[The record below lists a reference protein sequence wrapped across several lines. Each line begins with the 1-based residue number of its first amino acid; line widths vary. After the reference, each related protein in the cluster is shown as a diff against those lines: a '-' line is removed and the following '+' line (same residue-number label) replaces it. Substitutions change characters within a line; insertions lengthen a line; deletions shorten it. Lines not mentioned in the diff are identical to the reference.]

1 MRRFRNRAIFGAV
14 TLTLALIAGAALSQ
28 ERPESILPPGFNETQ
43 PAPPP
48 VVERSAPRPAPVSP
62 QTGGAPPVDLVVGED
77 EEGESGLI
85 GNEFADEAAGTP
97 PPPDP
102 VAIAE
107 YELPS
112 YARRSLAQIGI
123 IGVSEGGVPATGFGN
138 SGGRWLHTLMGR
150 LDAPLPSRWLS
161 IALRRVLAS
170 RLDTP
175 RDVNGADFAAERAWL
190 LVRMGEGQVAR
201 AMVQAVDSDNYTPKL
216 REAALQSALATGDP
230 ALLCPVVDGALAG
243 PHDRAW
249 VLIDAICAS
258 LSGIAGQG
266 GPQINAARKAG
277 TARGIDLLLAEKA
290 VGTGTRRRA
299 VTIEWDSVAQ
309 LTAWR
314 FGLATATGT
323 EIPETLFAG
332 VSPRV
337 LSWRAQASVLEPMT
351 RVPAAEMAAAQ
362 GVLSSTALID
372 LYGEVDEGDAAATEA
387 AAIARDLRAAYTE
400 LDRTARLTALRQIWG
415 EARGSRRDYA
425 RLILTSHAAAA
436 LPPAAD
442 TDTDRLIAA
451 MLSAGLDRGALR
463 WRTVAA
469 RGSDGWALLT
479 LADRFGALRLSA
491 GELRGYDGGT
501 AGDRRLKRQM
511 FFAGL
516 AGLGRLDPA
525 TLSTLATE
533 LEVDVTLDN
542 GWTRALDRAAA
553 RGETATVVL
562 LSAVGMQTANWHG
575 VSAAALYRII
585 AAMHRVGLDGEAR
598 MIAVEALTRL

>member
-1 MRRFRNRAIFGAV
+1 MRRFRNRAIFGAI
-14 TLTLALIAGAALSQ
+14 TLTLIAGAALSQ

-48 VVERSAPRPAPVSP
+48 VVERGVPRPAPVSP
-62 QTGGAPPVDLVVGED
+62 QTGGAPSGDLQAAED
-77 EEGESGLI
+77 DEAEAGLI

-112 YARRSLAQIGI
+112 YARRSLAQVGI
-123 IGVSEGGVPATGFGN
+123 INAREGGVPATGFGN
-138 SGGRWLHTLMGR
+138 TSGRLLHTLMGR

-201 AMVQAVDSDNYTPKL
+201 AVVQSVDSDNYTPKL

-230 ALLCPVVDGALAG
+230 ALLCPVVDQALAG

-266 GPQINAARKAG
+266 GPQINAARRAG
-277 TARGIDLLLAEKA
+277 AARGIDLLLAEKA
-290 VGTGTRRRA
+290 VGTGTKRRA

-314 FGLATATGT
+314 FGLATATAT
-323 EIPETLFAG
+323 EIPEALFAG

-337 LSWRAQASVLEPMT
+337 LSWRAQAGALEAAG

-362 GVLSSTALID
+362 GVFSSTALID

-387 AAIARDLRAAYTE
+387 AGIARDLRTAYIE
-400 LDRTARLTALRQIWG
+400 LDRAARLVALRQIWG
-415 EARGSRRDYA
+415 EARGTRRDYA

-436 LPPAAD
+436 LPPASDA
-442 TDTDRLIAA
+442 DTDRLIAA
-451 MLSAGLDRGALR
+451 MLSAGLDRAALR

-469 RGSDGWALLT
+469 GGSDGWAMLM
-479 LADRFGALRLSA
+479 LADRFGAGRLGA
-491 GELRGYDGGT
+491 GDVRGYRGGNV
-501 AGDRRLKRQM
+501 GDTRLKQQM
-511 FFAGL
+511 FFASM

-525 TLSTLATE
+525 TLATLAAE
-533 LEVDVTLDN
+533 LEVDVALDN

-553 RGETATVVL
+553 RGEPATVVL

-575 VSAAALYRII
+575 VSAAALYRMI

>member
-1 MRRFRNRAIFGAV
+1 MRRFRNRAIFGAA
-14 TLTLALIAGAALSQ
+14 TLTLVAGAALSQ

-43 PAPPP
+43 PPPP

-62 QTGGAPPVDLVVGED
+62 QTGAAPPVDLVVGED

-85 GNEFADEAAGTP
+85 DNEFADEAAGTP

-123 IGVSEGGVPATGFGN
+123 IGVGQGGVPATGFGN
-138 SGGRWLHTLMGR
+138 SGGRWLHALMGR

-201 AMVQAVDSDNYTPKL
+201 AVVQAVDSDNYTPKL
-216 REAALQSALATGDP
+216 REAALQTALATGDP

-266 GPQINAARKAG
+266 GPQMNAARKAG

-299 VTIEWDSVAQ
+299 VTIEWDNVRQ

-323 EIPETLFAG
+323 EIPDALFAG

-337 LSWRAQASVLEPMT
+337 LSWRAQAGALEAVV

-372 LYGEVDEGDAAATEA
+372 LFGEVDEGDAAATEA
-387 AAIARDLRAAYTE
+387 AGLARDLRAAYTE
-400 LDRTARLTALRQIWG
+400 SDRTARLAALRQIWG
-415 EARGSRRDYA
+415 EGRATRRDYA
-425 RLILTSHAAAA
+425 RLILTSHAAATV
-436 LPPAAD
+436 PPAND
-442 TDTDRLIAA
+442 GDTDRLIAA
-451 MLSAGLDRGALR
+451 MLSAGLDARARR
-463 WRTVAA
+463 WQTVAA
-469 RGSDGWALLT
+469 RGSDGWAMLT
-479 LADRFGALRLSA
+479 LVDRFGAGRVSA
-491 GELRGYDGGT
+491 GDVRAYGGGGV
-501 AGDRRLKRQM
+501 GDTRLKQQI
-511 FFAGL
+511 FFASL

-525 TLSTLATE
+525 TLATLAAE
-533 LEVDVTLDN
+533 QEVDVTLDN

-553 RGETATVVL
+553 RGEPATVVL

-598 MIAVEALTRL
+598 MIAVEALTRH